1 MSPPCLGLRRNLL
14 LVACCLA
21 ALGCAHTKAQRPGTG
36 VLAFRVHWQGH
47 ADVDLAVTTPLG
59 EHVDFGKKTAPSGGR
74 LDIDCNYS
82 SARIEDAAPGAV
94 QRLHGLPEIDRHLCA
109 QPMENI
115 FWPQGKGLPPGL
127 YRVLLYI
134 ANPEPPPA
142 GTDAYT
148 LEVIVR
154 GDVKLRR
161 SGRVAD
167 LATAHIDQLLEIR

>member
-1 MSPPCLGLRRNLL
+1 MRQAIAELGRRLIL
-14 LVACCLA
+14 AAIVLA
-21 ALGCAHTKAQRPGTG
+21 ALGCAHTKARRPGTG

-82 SARIEDAAPGAV
+82 SARIEDAAPGTV
-94 QRLHGLPEIDRHLCA
+94 RSLPGMPEIDRHVCA
-109 QPMENI
+109 RPMENI
-115 FWPQGKGLPPGL
+115 FWPQGKALPPGL

-142 GTDAYT
+142 ATDQYT

-154 GDVKLRR
+154 GDVKFRR

-167 LATAHIDQLLEIR
+167 LATAHIDQVLEIR